1 MPLLTPTIS
10 KVYTPPTCT
19 LEVTAQSSALSRWS
33 RSPVIKSLQF
43 LLSLD
48 GLQRNTREP
57 LELRGDQTQLSTL
70 STVVTDYIQQ
80 LLANSS
86 TNLSLTPPPT
96 PDTPPVPDDT
106 PVQLRPQSLL
116 THELLL
122 GNLATEQSGPSVVLK
137 VSQLFDLATAL
148 EDCTADLQQLP
159 AVATAPAP
167 WRTTL
172 LPLARSAAI
181 LAMTVG
187 LGAVTWRWLQPGLI
201 ATKQTERSP
210 TSNVA
215 IAPVAPSLSPSPS
228 NKILTSPPRP
238 ATKPLTLPSV
248 QLPDRASNPF
258 AMNRSRSAA
267 KNDSGLFSSA
277 KTKPSKSSAQRS
289 NQTAQKLPSE
299 LSNQQTFSGEVA
311 MSPKS
316 ETQSSTLESRS
327 QADSAAAPS
336 STAGMGA
343 DRNSEP
349 SQLSKSAPISPAT
362 SPAAKQPSLFDT
374 VPQVAE
380 VRDYVVSR
388 WQPTPPP
395 PKTLEYRVK
404 IKTNGSLDN
413 VEPLGASAQQYLNK
427 IPLPSAQDPFV
438 SRVGSGSTPNI
449 RLVLHPDGTVQTF
462 LDTVKP

>member
-80 LLANSS
+80 LLANRP
-86 TNLSLTPPPT
+86 TDLPLSPT
-96 PDTPPVPDDT
+96 PSSDHSPIPSAN

-172 LPLARSAAI
+172 LPFARSAAI

-187 LGAVTWRWLQPGLI
+187 LGAVTWRLIQPGLI
-201 ATKQTERSP
+201 ANNQTERSP

-215 IAPVAPSLSPSPS
+215 IAPVAPSPSPS
-228 NKILTSPPRP
+228 SQKILTPPPRP
-238 ATKPLTLPSV
+238 ATKPLALPSV
-248 QLPDRASNPF
+248 QLPDRTSKPF
-258 AMNRSRSAA
+258 SINRSSSAA
-267 KNDSGLFSSA
+267 KNKNDSGLFSA
-277 KTKPSKSSAQRS
+277 AKPS
-289 NQTAQKLPSE
+289 NPTAQKSPSE
-299 LSNQQTFSGEVA
+299 PSNQQALSGEVA
-311 MSPKS
+311 ISSQP
-316 ETQSSTLESRS
+316 ETQSPALESRS
-327 QADSAAAPS
+327 RTNSAPAPS
-336 STAGMGA
+336 SAAGMSA
-343 DRNSEP
+343 DRNSES
-349 SQLSKSAPISPAT
+349 SQLSKSVPISPAT
-362 SPAAKQPSLFDT
+362 SSVAQQPSLFDT

-404 IKTNGSLDN
+404 INSNGSLDN
-413 VEPLGASAQQYLNK
+413 VEPLGASAQQYLDK

-438 SRVGSGSTPNI
+438 SRVGSGPKPNI

-462 LDTVKP
+462 LDNANP

>member
-19 LEVTAQSSALSRWS
+19 LEVTAQPSALSRWS
-33 RSPVIKSLQF
+33 RTPVIKSLQF
-43 LLSLD
+43 LLSLE

-80 LLANSS
+80 LLAHKS
-86 TNLSLTPPPT
+86 TELPLSETLSPSPETSPTDPNL
-96 PDTPPVPDDT
+96 
-106 PVQLRPQSLL
+106 QLRPRTLL

-122 GNLATEQSGPSVVLK
+122 GDLATEQSGPSVVLK
-137 VSQLFDLATAL
+137 ASQLFDLATAL
-148 EDCTADLQQLP
+148 EDCTTDLQQLP
-159 AVATAPAP
+159 AVANTPAP
-167 WRTTL
+167 WPTTL

-181 LAMTVG
+181 LIMTVG
-187 LGAVTWRWLQPGLI
+187 LGTVTWRLLQSGPM
-201 ATKQTERSP
+201 ATNTVQKAP
-210 TSNVA
+210 TSD
-215 IAPVAPSLSPSPS
+215 IAMAPASPSPLPS
-228 NKILTSPPRP
+228 SKILPPPPRP

-258 AMNRSRSAA
+258 SIGNSSPAA

-277 KTKPSKSSAQRS
+277 KPSKQA
-289 NQTAQKLPSE
+289 AKELPSE
-299 LSNQQTFSGEVA
+299 SGNLQTLPDEVA
-311 MSPKS
+311 IEPQSEKEKPS
-316 ETQSSTLESRS
+316 ETQPSTLERRS
-327 QADSAAAPS
+327 QAADTAPAPSNAAGMSAA
-336 STAGMGA
+336 
-343 DRNSEP
+343 RNRDL
-349 SQLSKSAPISPAT
+349 SQLSKSAPVSPVT
-362 SPAAKQPSLFDT
+362 RPAPQQPTLFDT

-404 IKTNGSLDN
+404 INSNGSLDN
-413 VEPLGASAQQYLNK
+413 VEPLGVSAQQYLDK
-427 IPLPSAQDPFV
+427 VPLPSGQDPFV
-438 SRVGSGSTPNI
+438 SRVGSGPTPNV

-462 LDTVKP
+462 LDNVNP